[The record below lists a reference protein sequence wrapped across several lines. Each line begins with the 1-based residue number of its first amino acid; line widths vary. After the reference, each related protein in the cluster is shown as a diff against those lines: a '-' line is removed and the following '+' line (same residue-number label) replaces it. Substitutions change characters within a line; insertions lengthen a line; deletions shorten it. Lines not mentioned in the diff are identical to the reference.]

1 VVRLRRAKEGVDDWD
16 KPAPFCVGAAAR
28 RSTSSLDPDMRSFL
42 PIAFLV
48 AVACPAFGTDTVVIG
63 RGISNTFAF
72 KMSCPP
78 DLVCLDAMYQWVIDV
93 KRTVAG
99 PAVKGHVTA
108 LVAQHVDAT
117 PQIVESTRLFVL
129 RPIQDLPVPDTFGAN
144 FYLLAVSPRDNMG
157 RYCLSVN
164 PRDVGLKIDRSRVNI
179 DSNSGNFCFDA
190 VLLR

>member
-1 VVRLRRAKEGVDDWD
+1 MRGYL
-16 KPAPFCVGAAAR
+16 PF
-28 RSTSSLDPDMRSFL
+28 
-42 PIAFLV
+42 AFLV

-63 RGISNTFAF
+63 RGVSNTFAY

-78 DLVCLDAMYQWVIDV
+78 DLVCLDAMYRWVIDV

-117 PQIVESTRLFVL
+117 PQFVESTRLFVL
-129 RPIQDLPVPDTFGAN
+129 RPVQDLPLPDTFGAN
-144 FYLLAVSPRDNMG
+144 FYLLSVSPRDNMG
-157 RYCLSVN
+157 RYCISVN
-164 PRDVGLKIDRSRVNI
+164 PRDVGLKIDRSRVTI
-179 DSNSGNFCFDA
+179 DSNSGKFCFDS

>member
-1 VVRLRRAKEGVDDWD
+1 
-16 KPAPFCVGAAAR
+16 
-28 RSTSSLDPDMRSFL
+28 MRSYL
-42 PIAFLV
+42 PFAFLV